1 MGTRNL
7 TMVIADGE
15 TKVAQYGQW
24 DGYPE
29 GQGMTALNFLRGADL
44 EAFKAKL
51 ADVRF
56 LTFEEYDAAVEHITG
71 GSDWIDM
78 KQAADIDAI
87 FPYITRNHGAA
98 ILKRIQDAPEGTDI
112 AVFDQSSFAKD
123 GLFCEYAYVIDLD
136 ARTFEAYVGFQRED
150 HTDGRFGSLASAE
163 TFTPEYAGQSYYA
176 PVRLMA
182 SWSLDALPDDETFLR
197 TLHGVEQFYRE
208 QADPTYV
215 RDENDA
221 EAIPGP
227 VAVVPAV

>member
-29 GQGMTALNFLRGADL
+29 GQGQTALSFVRDADL
-44 EAFKAKL
+44 DAFKAKL
-51 ADVRF
+51 TSVRF
-56 LTFEEYDAAVEHITG
+56 LDGEEYDKAVHHITG
-71 GSDWIDM
+71 GSEWVTMDQSA
-78 KQAADIDAI
+78 KIDAL
-87 FPYITRNHGAA
+87 FPYISRNHGAGIMRM
-98 ILKRIQDAPEGTDI
+98 ILDAPEGSDI
-112 AVFDQSSFAKD
+112 GVFDQSSFGKE

-136 ARTFEAYVGFQRED
+136 ARTFEAYVGFQKSD
-150 HTDGRFGSLASAE
+150 HTDGRFASLASAE
-163 TFTPEYAGQSYYA
+163 TFEPEYVGQHYYA

-208 QADPTYV
+208 QADPSYV
-215 RDENDA
+215 RDEDDA
-221 EAIPGP
+221 EAVPGP
-227 VAVVPAV
+227 VVVVPAV